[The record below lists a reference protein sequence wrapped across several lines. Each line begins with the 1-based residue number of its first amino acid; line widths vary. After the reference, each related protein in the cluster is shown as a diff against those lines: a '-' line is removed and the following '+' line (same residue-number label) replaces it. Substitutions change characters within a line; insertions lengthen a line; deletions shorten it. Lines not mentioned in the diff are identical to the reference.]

1 MAYAYITEFDSG
13 DDRST
18 INYDAAAG
26 RLYEL
31 GQPDGALHH
40 SAGFDEK
47 GVFRMYARAVRQ
59 RAPRATPGRGT
70 CRYDADQPAGSRVRV
85 RATRRRA
92 VTGVAVSWV
101 ATGVAVSWVAA
112 LPPTD
117 PGAQQA

>member
-47 GVFRMYARAVRQ
+47 GVFRMYEVSESREHRERFVKERLEPLLAEGPVDTTRTNPPDREYGYELHAVVQ
-59 RAPRATPGRGT
+59 
-70 CRYDADQPAGSRVRV
+70 
-85 RATRRRA
+85 
-92 VTGVAVSWV
+92 
-101 ATGVAVSWVAA
+101 
-112 LPPTD
+112 
-117 PGAQQA
+117 